1 MRHAHSRSLIT
12 ARAAAMLA
20 VLLMSAS
27 AFARPQSYNPPPFDV
42 FGGPGKEAQT
52 IGHCGSIPVAQMSY
66 TNQPRNVAIIQRK
79 LTELGYYHG
88 AADGVYSRI
97 TKAAVLEFQQD
108 NGLRPDGAVGAE
120 TVQRLAFQS
129 HPIANVRTCR
139 SAYRTAQR

>member
-12 ARAAAMLA
+12 VRAAAMLA
-20 VLLMSAS
+20 ILLMSAS
-27 AFARPQSYNPPPFDV
+27 AFARPQNYNPPPFDV

-52 IGHCGSIPVAQMSY
+52 IGHCGSIRVAQMSY

-108 NGLRPDGAVGAE
+108 NGLQADGEVGAE
-120 TVQRLAFQS
+120 TVQRLAFHS

-139 SAYRTAQR
+139 SGYRTARR